1 MFKKM
6 FLAALAIGAG
16 MFILNHTRLGSYGYT
31 AWNKATQKVKAQVPL
46 EFELDRVR
54 EQVQL
59 LVPDM
64 RKNLGQIAEEIVAVE
79 NLKEEIK
86 AGRVNLAKHRED
98 VRVMTED
105 LKSGVTPVMYSG
117 IRYSRERISEKLA
130 NTLKSCARF
139 ETELKNKEA
148 LLEHKE
154 KGLEVAREQLASI
167 RSQKEELELQIA
179 QLESELKAVR
189 LQQTKSTVQID
200 DSRLAHIK
208 ASLQDIRNRMKVE
221 TIKGDLEGQFAND
234 PAIKVEKRKT
244 TDEVIKDAEAFLDGS
259 CCEKS
264 EAKVQAPRK

>member
-1 MFKKM
+1 
-6 FLAALAIGAG
+6 

-31 AWNKATQKVKAQVPL
+31 AWNKASKKVKAQVPL

-54 EQVQL
+54 EQVQQ

-64 RKNLGQIAEEIVAVE
+64 RKNLGQIAEEIVAVD

-86 AGRVNLAKHRED
+86 VGRANLTKHRDD
-98 VRVMTED
+98 VRVMTDD
-105 LKSGVTPVMYSG
+105 LKSGVVPVVYNG

-130 NTLKSCARF
+130 TTIKSCVRF
-139 ETELKNKEA
+139 ETELKNKES

-154 KGLEVAREQLASI
+154 KGLDLAREQLGSI
-167 RSQKEELELQIA
+167 RAQKEELELQIA
-179 QLESELKAVR
+179 QLESEIRAVR
-189 LQQTKSTVQID
+189 LAQTKSTVQID

-221 TIKGDLEGQFAND
+221 TVKGELEGQFAND
-234 PAIKVEKRKT
+234 PAIKVEKRKSA
-244 TDEVIKDAEAFLDGS
+244 DEVIKDAEAFLDGTS
-259 CCEKS
+259 EKS